1 MGIPSYFSHIVKNH
15 DKIIKKIC
23 QLNKNI
29 DNFYLDSN
37 SIIYDSLRLLE
48 KEYNGDDILF
58 EKKLL
63 EHVCEKI
70 DEYISIIKPLKR
82 VFIAFDGVAPIAKL
96 EQQRTRRYKSYLLN
110 MFKNTFEKQ
119 SDKWDKTAITPGT
132 EFMAKLG
139 NFIKNYYENKE
150 KQYNIQKFIVST
162 SDECGEGEHK
172 LFEYIRKNALSHHK
186 EISMVY
192 GLDADL
198 IMLALNHLPVSNQIY
213 LYRETPEFIK
223 SLNRDLEPNEPY
235 FLDIPQ
241 LAQVIRRDMNSSST
255 ISKKQESNRLY
266 DYIFLCFFLGND
278 FMPHFPSVN
287 IRTGGIYT
295 MLSAY
300 KNLFGKTS
308 KNLTDGKNIY
318 WTNVKKIVEYIAQ
331 SEETHL
337 LKEYQIRNK
346 WEKRYYPSETID
358 DKMKKMDNIP
368 TKERSLEKYIDPT
381 NKGWEERY
389 YKALF
394 NIDIDDYWREKICT
408 NYLEGLEWT
417 MKYYTSGC
425 VDWGWCYNYHYPPL
439 WKDLLKYIPSWDT
452 NMISDNDNQPVQP
465 LIQLAYV
472 IPRPSLKL
480 LPTQFRDDILE
491 QMGEK
496 YPLNCKINWTFC
508 KYFWE
513 SHPELP
519 FIDID
524 NLKLL
529 MKN

>member
-70 DEYISIIKPLKR
+70 DEYISIIKPLNR
-82 VFIAFDGVAPIAKL
+82 VSIAFDGVAPIAKL

-223 SLNRDLEPNEPY
+223 SLNRDLEPN
-235 FLDIPQ
+235 
-241 LAQVIRRDMNSSST
+241 
-255 ISKKQESNRLY
+255 
-266 DYIFLCFFLGND
+266 
-278 FMPHFPSVN
+278 
-287 IRTGGIYT
+287 
-295 MLSAY
+295 
-300 KNLFGKTS
+300 
-308 KNLTDGKNIY
+308 
-318 WTNVKKIVEYIAQ
+318 
-331 SEETHL
+331 
-337 LKEYQIRNK
+337 
-346 WEKRYYPSETID
+346 
-358 DKMKKMDNIP
+358 
-368 TKERSLEKYIDPT
+368 
-381 NKGWEERY
+381 
-389 YKALF
+389 
-394 NIDIDDYWREKICT
+394 
-408 NYLEGLEWT
+408 
-417 MKYYTSGC
+417 
-425 VDWGWCYNYHYPPL
+425 
-439 WKDLLKYIPSWDT
+439 
-452 NMISDNDNQPVQP
+452 
-465 LIQLAYV
+465 
-472 IPRPSLKL
+472 
-480 LPTQFRDDILE
+480 
-491 QMGEK
+491 
-496 YPLNCKINWTFC
+496 
-508 KYFWE
+508 
-513 SHPELP
+513 
-519 FIDID
+519 
-524 NLKLL
+524 
-529 MKN
+529 